1 MRLQAASSVKTSKV
15 KNNSTWSVKSKK
27 WQNRLQDVVG
37 YRARLINLA
46 WLFCALSQGQRVI
59 VPQRTCSRVG
69 LYCSPIQANPK
80 TSHSPSLKNALAP
93 TDQKLGTHME
103 QVSSVIFGSCMEM
116 SMRPGAI
123 LHLLFQPTAQREH
136 KAELKSLGTLMFSKN
151 IRTLVFNLTFLKN
164 ESNLGFEEA
173 ASSYHRLRFYPQML
187 VRVCTCA
194 FHELRIKVHNR
205 RSH

>member
-1 MRLQAASSVKTSKV
+1 
-15 KNNSTWSVKSKK
+15 
-27 WQNRLQDVVG
+27 
-37 YRARLINLA
+37 
-46 WLFCALSQGQRVI
+46 
-59 VPQRTCSRVG
+59 
-69 LYCSPIQANPK
+69 
-80 TSHSPSLKNALAP
+80 
-93 TDQKLGTHME
+93 ME
-103 QVSSVIFGSCMEM
+103 QVSTVIFGSCMEM

-151 IRTLVFNLTFLKN
+151 IRTMVFNP
-164 ESNLGFEEA
+164 SNLGFEEA
-173 ASSYHRLRFYPQML
+173 ASSYRLLRFYPQML